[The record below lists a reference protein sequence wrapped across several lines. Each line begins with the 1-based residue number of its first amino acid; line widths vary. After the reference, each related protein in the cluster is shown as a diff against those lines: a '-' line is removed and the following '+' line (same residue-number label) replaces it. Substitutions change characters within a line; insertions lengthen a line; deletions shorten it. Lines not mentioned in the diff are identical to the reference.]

1 MAIPKSR
8 GYRGTPGSLC
18 HAKERVRPLFARSGG
33 QHFGQ
38 RIMFGSDFP
47 DQVAP
52 GIDAIPSADFLIAE
66 QKADILCRNA
76 ARFLRLGVSTCQ
88 P

>member
-1 MAIPKSR
+1 MDIAALQAP
-8 GYRGTPGSLC
+8 YVMP
-18 HAKERVRPLFARSGG
+18 RSGYVRYLRDLVDSG
-33 QHFGQ
+33 FGQ

>member
-1 MAIPKSR
+1 VYVDVAALQAPYVVPRI
-8 GYRGTPGSLC
+8 GYLRYLRDLV
-18 HAKERVRPLFARSGG
+18 ESG
-33 QHFGQ
+33 FGQ

-47 DQVAP
+47 DQVAS
-52 GIDAIPSADFLIAE
+52 GIDAIRSAGFLNAE

-76 ARFLRLGVSTCQ
+76 ARFFRLGVSTCQ